1 MNSQYRKENN
11 LAGPEKLKGLI
22 VQDKIKEVVGERAD
36 HIGFEGHS
44 KDFRFYCNGKAS
56 EGFEQNS
63 NMVRLMLSRIIL
75 GAVWRIGYTA
85 QGSDP

>member
-11 LAGPEKLKGLI
+11 LARLEKLKVLM
-22 VQDKIKEVVGERAD
+22 VEDKIKEVAEGRAD

-44 KDFRFYCNGKAS
+44 KDFRFYCNGKTS

-63 NMVRLMLSRIIL
+63 NMVRLMLSRIIV
-75 GAVWRIGYTA
+75 GAVWRIDYTA